1 MKTVDAI
8 VRLLLTPMGGRE
20 TVSPNAVMQHVR
32 PLLGFSEWQG
42 GTWYSRAYDNSRT
55 QDKIDKHLTK
65 ITNFQSNANV
75 LFIYFVKC
83 PNNFHWLS

>member
-42 GTWYSRAYDNSRT
+42 GTWYTRAYDNSRT
-55 QDKIDKHLTK
+55 QDKNPDEHPTK
-65 ITNFQSNANV
+65 ITNFRSNANV
-75 LFIYFVKC
+75 LFIYY
-83 PNNFHWLS
+83 